1 MFARGK
7 MAGLTDRRYTWNKRL
22 KVSFTL

>member
-7 MAGLTDRRYTWNKRL
+7 MAGLPDRRYNWNERL

>member
-7 MAGLTDRRYTWNKRL
+7 MAGLPDRRYNWNERL
-22 KVSFTL
+22 KVCFTL